1 MNSSNRLNVM
11 IACWYI
17 LAIMLMLPG
26 MIYTNYFVFF
36 FGMGFFLLATAFVGL
51 TLLSC
56 GAGSK
61 A

>member
-1 MNSSNRLNVM
+1 M

-26 MIYTNYFVFF
+26 MIYTNYFAFF